1 MERVS
6 GTENGGGGRGCQEVN
21 FTLSSRSWIYRRDV
35 HITGRGWE
43 KTTRPVSV
51 AWHHADAQH
60 ITTSKSR
67 RPPPT
72 REGGARPHCR
82 RQSRWPVGRPIL
94 SPIGRFPRFSILH
107 STNRVQSLALNQ
119 ESQCPGVRYNKNR
132 YIFFFDGNPGMAAQ
146 TVRCRRVVADKSQ
159 VTRPVKKEEFPTQ
172 RQGTARAV
180 FFDVRDSEGRP
191 FPKWRNNR
199 LVSARQVTRTIC
211 DAQVPTSLKTP
222 PTTTAL
228 LHTTAPLTSI
238 QSRAL
243 LSTRNIKRERE
254 RVRSTWCTFASLH
267 CVAATIGGL
276 GRGLDRSIFGPHQLF
291 YILFIVNASRIP
303 LL

>member
-1 MERVS
+1 MENNNNPEVEKKRGKRRSRSDWMERVS

-94 SPIGRFPRFSILH
+94 SPIGRFPSAFRSCTRLTEFNHLH
-107 STNRVQSLALNQ
+107 SIRNRNVPASVIIKIDIYFSSMETRGWRRKQFGVGGWSRTSRKSLGPSKRRSFPRSARAPRALSFLMY
-119 ESQCPGVRYNKNR
+119 E
-132 YIFFFDGNPGMAAQ
+132 
-146 TVRCRRVVADKSQ
+146 TRRVGPFLSG
-159 VTRPVKKEEFPTQ
+159 
-172 RQGTARAV
+172 GTIGSS
-180 FFDVRDSEGRP
+180 VRG
-191 FPKWRNNR
+191 KWRGQY
-199 LVSARQVTRTIC
+199 ATR
-211 DAQVPTSLKTP
+211 K
-222 PTTTAL
+222 
-228 LHTTAPLTSI
+228 
-238 QSRAL
+238 SR
-243 LSTRNIKRERE
+243 RR
-254 RVRSTWCTFASLH
+254 
-267 CVAATIGGL
+267 
-276 GRGLDRSIFGPHQLF
+276 
-291 YILFIVNASRIP
+291 
-303 LL
+303 

>member
-1 MERVS
+1 MREDDETRFRRLTPRGRTTHYYQQVPAAPAHK
-6 GTENGGGGRGCQEVN
+6 GGRGQAP
-21 FTLSSRSWIYRRDV
+21 LSAPIPLAS
-35 HITGRGWE
+35 G
-43 KTTRPVSV
+43 TTDPLAYWSL
-51 AWHHADAQH
+51 
-60 ITTSKSR
+60 
-67 RPPPT
+67 P
-72 REGGARPHCR
+72 
-82 RQSRWPVGRPIL
+82 
-94 SPIGRFPRFSILH
+94 PRFSILH

-159 VTRPVKKEEFPTQ
+159 VTRPVEKEEFPTQ

-211 DAQVPTSLKTP
+211 DAQVSTSLKTP
-222 PTTTAL
+222 RTTTAL

-243 LSTRNIKRERE
+243 LSTRNIKRDRESSIDLMYFCIAPLRRCYNRRIGER
-254 RVRSTWCTFASLH
+254 A
-267 CVAATIGGL
+267 G
-276 GRGLDRSIFGPHQLF
+276 
-291 YILFIVNASRIP
+291 
-303 LL
+303 